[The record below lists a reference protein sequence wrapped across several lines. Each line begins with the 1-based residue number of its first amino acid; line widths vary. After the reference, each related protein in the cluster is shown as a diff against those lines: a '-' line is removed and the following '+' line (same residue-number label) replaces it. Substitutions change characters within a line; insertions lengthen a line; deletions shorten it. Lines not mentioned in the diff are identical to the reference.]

1 MNERRRFLQVIYG
14 SAVTMGV
21 GCGGAETIYVSG
33 SSGAGTGA
41 GGNSSSSSGPPCM
54 ADGGTT
60 GVNHDICAS
69 DAGTF
74 NVGKPATYATMG
86 LHKVLG
92 TFILIGRDAGGV
104 YALSSLCT
112 HDCCD
117 MNGTIQGQ
125 QVGTVLATGIRC
137 NCHDSTFNNAGARIA
152 GPAQDPLD
160 AYQVS
165 LECDGNLYVDTTKV
179 VPATTRLMA

>member
-21 GCGGAETIYVSG
+21 GCGGTETIYISG
-33 SSGAGTGA
+33 STGA
-41 GGNSSSSSGPPCM
+41 GAGGAGGGSSSGT
-54 ADGGTT
+54 GTCAT
-60 GVNHDICAS
+60 AGKSGVNKDICQS
-69 DAGTF
+69 DAGVF
-74 NVGKPATYATMG
+74 NVGKPAMFATMG

-117 MNGTIQGQ
+117 MNATIQGQ
-125 QVGTVLATGIRC
+125 QVGTVLSSGIRC
-137 NCHDSTFNNAGARIA
+137 NCHDSTFSTTGARTG
-152 GPAQDPLD
+152 GPAHDPLD
-160 AYQVS
+160 AYQVT
-165 LECDGNLYVDTTKV
+165 LGCDGSLYVDTTKV
-179 VPATTRLMA
+179 VAATTRLMA